1 MTLISTSQVGR
12 ITGTMLLFLQEELFF
27 SDIPRA
33 HLGNPKVNLRSR
45 KKLNSEFG
53 LGKFVK
59 NNNGLNT

>member
-1 MTLISTSQVGR
+1 
-12 ITGTMLLFLQEELFF
+12 MLLFLQEELFF